1 MPDEKVK
8 VFISSGCGPCQE
20 VRKMIEEGKF
30 NLADVDLI
38 DVSSE
43 EGFPFVEKMG
53 LTKVPAAFKGGKACK
68 IMSDEESLIIDCGED
83 EPTEGQET

>member
-20 VRKMIEEGKF
+20 VRKMIEEGRF
-30 NLADVDLI
+30 NLPDVDLI
-38 DVSSE
+38 DVASD

-53 LTKVPAAFKGGKACK
+53 LTKVPCAFKGDKACR
-68 IMSDEESLIIDCGED
+68 ILSDEETLIIDCGGD
-83 EPTEGQET
+83 ESPESQET